1 MHLNPPINMSDQ
13 CLKSLKDALL
23 QKVRESQV
31 FFEMVKTEEEL
42 GHSSQMERF
51 AEEQRRYVLEQRN
64 TQRIGRIL
72 AVFEDTTGTSS
83 GDGLEIASDF
93 LENSSQQETVRKV
106 STSEEIAI
114 FKGLRKYGKSHS
126 ACNVIQKELLAI
138 GVVAAPAPG
147 GMGMYLDTG
156 TTPTAGR
163 QFLADASRSS
173 KPGDFRARAHPL

>member
-13 CLKSLKDALL
+13 CLKSLKDALV

-51 AEEQRRYVLEQRN
+51 AEEQRRYN

-72 AVFEDTTGTSS
+72 AVFENTTGTNS
-83 GDGLEIASDF
+83 GDGLEIDSDF